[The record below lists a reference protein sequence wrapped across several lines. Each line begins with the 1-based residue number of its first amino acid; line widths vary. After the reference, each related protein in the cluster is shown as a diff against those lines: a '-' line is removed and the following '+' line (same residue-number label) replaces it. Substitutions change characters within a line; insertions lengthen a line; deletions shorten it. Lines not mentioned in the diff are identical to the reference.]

1 MCGIIGY
8 IGPQAKGELLL
19 EGLRSLEYR
28 GYDSAGVSVWEDA
41 RILTV
46 KREGNLDQ
54 LEEALGRRPLDGC
67 LGIGHTRWATHGQP
81 SEANAHP
88 HLDCSGR
95 IALVHNGILENF
107 QELKRGLQERGHHF
121 SSNTDSEILV
131 HLIEENLDGSGLAEA
146 VRQALRQVRGSYA
159 IACFSLDA
167 PGVIVGAR
175 MDSPLLVGVG
185 DGEIFLASAIPAFL
199 RHTRR
204 AVMLKNGDV
213 VELREDRF
221 EIMDLAGARQNRDLF
236 EANYN
241 LDAAEKGGYDDFML
255 KEIYEQ
261 PVAWADTLRGNPYNE
276 ARGFTPDFLPA
287 DLIDPR
293 GLARIIFIACGTSYH
308 AALLARYVFERWMDI
323 PVEVDIASEFRYREP
338 KLDSKTLVVAISQSG
353 ETADTMAAL
362 RGAME
367 RKSRTVCIVNTVGS
381 QMTQD
386 ADAVI
391 YTHAGPEIG
400 VAATKTF
407 IVQIA
412 AVYLLGLYLAG
423 RTRFLDRP
431 DIDRIMRELE
441 AMPAYLEKVLQ
452 AEDLVRE
459 YAEKYYQCEDFLFL
473 GRNINYPVAMEGA
486 LKLKEISYIHAEG
499 YPAGEMKH
507 GPIALLHPG
516 FPVVALAPR
525 DHIYEKMVS
534 NLEEIRARRAPVLAV
549 ATEGD
554 RDIVD
559 HCDQVI
565 YVPEVDPIL
574 NPILITPVLQMLAY
588 HIARKRGCNVD
599 QPRNLAK
606 TVTVE

>member
-8 IGPQAKGELLL
+8 IGPRDKRTLLL

-28 GYDSAGVSVWEDA
+28 GYDSAGVSVWEDS
-41 RILTV
+41 RILTI
-46 KREGNLDQ
+46 KSEGNLDR
-54 LEEALGRRPLDGC
+54 LEAALGDRKVDGYM
-67 LGIGHTRWATHGQP
+67 GIGHTRWATHGPP
-81 SEANAHP
+81 SEVNAHP
-88 HLDCSGR
+88 HLDCKGR
-95 IALVHNGILENF
+95 ITLVHNGILENF
-107 QELKRGLQERGHHF
+107 HELKRGLQERGHRF
-121 SSNTDSEILV
+121 ASQTDSEVLV
-131 HLIEENLDGSGLAEA
+131 HLIEENFDGSDLPGA
-146 VRQALRQVRGSYA
+146 VRLALRQVRGSYA

-167 PGVIVGAR
+167 PGVMVGAR
-175 MDSPLLVGVG
+175 KDSPLLVGVG
-185 DGEIFLASAIPAFL
+185 DGEMFLASAIPAFL

-204 AVMLKNGDV
+204 AVLLSSGDV
-213 VELREDRF
+213 ALVGEGRLEITDLEGTPQEREV
-221 EIMDLAGARQNRDLF
+221 F
-236 EANYN
+236 EATYDV
-241 LDAAEKGGYDDFML
+241 DAAEKGGYEDFML
-255 KEIYEQ
+255 KEIHEQ
-261 PVAWADTLRGNPYNE
+261 PTAWADTLRGNPFDPLK
-276 ARGFTPDFLPA
+276 GFHPDLLPP

-293 GLARIIFIACGTSYH
+293 GLARVIFIACGTSYH

-338 KLDSKTLVVAISQSG
+338 KLDSRTLVVAISQSG

-362 RGAME
+362 RGALE

-381 QMTQD
+381 QMTAD
-386 ADAVI
+386 ADASI

-423 RTRFLDRP
+423 RTRFLEKSYIQR
-431 DIDRIMRELE
+431 MMGELE
-441 AMPAYLEKVLQ
+441 AIPAYLEKVLE
-452 AEDLVRE
+452 AGATVEE
-459 YAEKYYQCEDFLFL
+459 YAEKYYQSEDFLFL

-525 DHIYEKMVS
+525 DAVYEKMVS
-534 NLEEIRARRAPVLAV
+534 NLEEIRARRAPVLVV

-554 RDIVD
+554 TDIAA

>member
-1 MCGIIGY
+1 MCGIVGY
-8 IGPQAKGELLL
+8 IGPKAKGGLLM

-28 GYDSAGVSVWEDA
+28 GYDSAGMSVWEDSG
-41 RILTV
+41 ILTV
-46 KREGNLDQ
+46 KSEGNLDR
-54 LEEALGRRPLDGC
+54 LEEALGGRDIDGC
-67 LGIGHTRWATHGQP
+67 MGIGHTRWATHGQP
-81 SEANAHP
+81 SEENAHP

-95 IALVHNGILENF
+95 VALVHNGILENF
-107 QELKRGLQERGHHF
+107 QELKQELIAKGHRF
-121 SSNTDSEILV
+121 TSETDSEVLV
-131 HLIEENLDGSGLAEA
+131 HLIEENQDGNGLADA
-146 VRQALRQVRGSYA
+146 VRKALRQVRGAYA
-159 IACFSLDA
+159 IACFSLDD
-167 PGVIVGAR
+167 PGIMVGAR
-175 MDSPLLVGVG
+175 MDSPLLVGL
-185 DGEIFLASAIPAFL
+185 GEGEVFLASAIPAFL
-199 RHTRR
+199 HHTRR
-204 AVMLKNGDV
+204 AVLLKNGDV
-213 VELREDRF
+213 VEISIDRF
-221 EIMDLAGARQNRDLF
+221 EVTGLDGERQPRKPFTAD
-236 EANYN
+236 YN
-241 LDAAEKGGYDDFML
+241 IDAAEKGGYDDFML
-255 KEIYEQ
+255 KEIHEQ
-261 PVAWADTLRGNPYNE
+261 PAAWADTLRGNPFDA
-276 ARGFTPDFLPA
+276 ARGFFPSLLPP

-293 GLARIIFIACGTSYH
+293 GLQRIIFIACGTSYH

-362 RGAME
+362 RGALE

-381 QMTQD
+381 QMAAD

-391 YTHAGPEIG
+391 HTHAGPEIG

-423 RTRFLDRP
+423 RTRCMEKAE
-431 DIDRIMRELE
+431 IARIMQDLE
-441 AMPAYLEKVLQ
+441 TVPALLEKVLSS
-452 AEDLVRE
+452 EPLVRE
-459 YAEKYYQCEDFLFL
+459 YAEDFCQSEDFLFL

-525 DHIYEKMVS
+525 DQVYEKMVS
-534 NLEEIRARRAPVLAV
+534 NLEEIRARRAPLMTV

-554 RDIVD
+554 REIASHSDR
-559 HCDQVI
+559 VI
-565 YVPEVDPIL
+565 YVPEADPIL